1 MFKKILILIFTALCT
16 LTLSACSSDSSS
28 TSKNTTKNEAKEIPT
43 EVRSFVTNFNGILD
57 ENGSSTNT
65 EKLSKDLKVVKE
77 KGYQDKTL
85 HVVSL
90 IENQNIKDDGTVELG
105 NMKNFR
111 VILDDKQ
118 KVIQKITYVGDDPNV
133 FLFSLESLKIDATKE
148 VKDML
153 EDIRIKINRKDPK
166 VESVAYTSSYKISF
180 TYDPNSPTALLNFS
194 FEKNN

>member
-28 TSKNTTKNEAKEIPT
+28 ASKNTTKNEAKEIPT

-133 FLFSLESLKIDATKE
+133 FLFSLESLKIDAT
-148 VKDML
+148 
-153 EDIRIKINRKDPK
+153 
-166 VESVAYTSSYKISF
+166 
-180 TYDPNSPTALLNFS
+180 
-194 FEKNN
+194 